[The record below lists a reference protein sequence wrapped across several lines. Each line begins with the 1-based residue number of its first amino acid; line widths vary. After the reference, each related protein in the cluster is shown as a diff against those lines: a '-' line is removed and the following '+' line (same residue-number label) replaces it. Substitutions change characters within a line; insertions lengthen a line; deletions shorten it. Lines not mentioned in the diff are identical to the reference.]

1 MFKIYTIKKNQ
12 NVYLYSE
19 RTEKATNHFF
29 GVLNISNGPTYIE
42 FHET

>member
-1 MFKIYTIKKNQ
+1 MFIYIAKEQKKLQTI
-12 NVYLYSE
+12 
-19 RTEKATNHFF
+19 FF